1 MKSWKPTAWRAPP
14 WNASREVF
22 ALTVFYILLAIL
34 LFGVLILVHEFG
46 HFITAKLSGV
56 QVNEFSLFM
65 GPAIWKKQKGETLYS
80 LRCIPIGGYC
90 AMEGEDGESDNPRAF
105 GKAKVWKRLIIL
117 VAGSAM
123 NFLIGFLITVLVVSL
138 SGDYLHTTQIALIEE
153 GRPFEQ
159 ILRVGDE
166 FYSIDGERVYVGSDI
181 TMLLDRDASGVH
193 DLVVLRD
200 GEKVRLDDVPLKRDY
215 GTAEQKFYGFSIG
228 IEEKSFGGVLSDSW
242 NHCIDFVRMV
252 RMGLSD
258 LFTGRASVK
267 EMSGPVGIVSYV
279 TEQSVQSET
288 VGEGMLFVLYMFG
301 FIAINLA
308 VMNLLPIP
316 ALDGG
321 RVVCLLVTVAAEKIL
336 RRKLNPKYEAYLN
349 GAFMILL
356 LAFMAL
362 ITFKD
367 IFQLFT

>member
-1 MKSWKPTAWRAPP
+1 M
-14 WNASREVF
+14 
-22 ALTVFYILLAIL
+22 
-34 LFGVLILVHEFG
+34 LFGLLILVHEFG

-65 GPAIWKKQKGETLYS
+65 GPAICKKQKGETLYA

-105 GKAKVWKRLIIL
+105 GRAKVWKRLIIL

-123 NFLIGFLITVLVVSL
+123 NFLAGFLITVLVISL
-138 SGDYLHTTQIALIEE
+138 SDGYLSTTQIALIED
-153 GRPFEQ
+153 GRPFAEVLQ
-159 ILRVGDE
+159 PGDE

-181 TMLLDRDASGVH
+181 TMLLDREPSGVH
-193 DLVVLRD
+193 DLVVIRD
-200 GEKVRLDDVPLKRDY
+200 GEKVTLDDVTMQRDY
-215 GTAEQKFYGFSIG
+215 GTGEQKFYGFTIDTA
-228 IEEKSFGGVLSDSW
+228 EKSFGGVLSYSW
-242 NHCIDFVRMV
+242 NNCRDFVRMV

-258 LFTGRASVK
+258 LFTGRAGLK
-267 EMSGPVGIVSYV
+267 DMAGPVGIVSVV
-279 TEQSVQSET
+279 TEQSVQSES
-288 VGEGMLFVLYMFG
+288 VGEGVLYVFYMFAL
-301 FIAINLA
+301 IAVNLA

-321 RVVCLLVTVAAEKIL
+321 RVVCLLVTAAAEKIL

-349 GAFMILL
+349 AAFMIVLL
-356 LAFMAL
+356 IIMAL